1 MATLLVGTLQPSF
14 NLRRQRCTLSEAFNI
29 VGTAGHIDHGK
40 SALVRSLTGTDPD
53 RLQEE
58 QERGI
63 TIDLGF
69 AHLDLGDA
77 VRVGFID
84 VPGHERFVKNMLA
97 GIGGIDAVLLVVA
110 ADESIMPQ
118 TREHLAICELLG
130 VRSGVVAI
138 TKCDLVDAEITDLV
152 ELEVRDL
159 LADSALADA
168 PIVKTSAEDGRG
180 LDTLRDRL
188 AEVLNEV
195 TAHTDTGN
203 VRLPVDRV
211 FTVRGFGT
219 VVTGTLLSGSI
230 GPGDELEL
238 LPAGTTV
245 SVRGTQVYDEP
256 VDRAIAGQRT
266 AINLQGIEVDRVQR
280 GYQLIS
286 HDSMSTTY
294 MLDVRLNL
302 LPGHELK
309 QQQRVRFHH
318 GAAEI
323 LCRVAVLDADAVGEG
338 GSALVQ
344 LRLESPYAC
353 YPGDRFVIRRY
364 SPMLTIGGGT
374 VIDNLPAKHRPHDAH
389 LLEHLTIL
397 ETGSADE
404 RLATIVRRAGTDGI
418 GAAELLQRWKP
429 AGPDI
434 AEVAARLAAADEL
447 VVTRGDPLHLI
458 DAARF
463 EELRG
468 AILGAIDAF
477 HRNHPLQPAMAK
489 RELVA
494 ALPRGLPNLVFDS
507 VIEHLRDQGALRSE
521 ADGFALDSH
530 GITLTAAQERLR
542 DALLELYEGAA
553 WAPPSLREAAQQLGS
568 SASEVESV
576 FHLLLRD
583 GGLVRLRDDLVLH
596 AMRLDELITQL
607 QTRHAAGDEFSV
619 GDFKNWTGVSRK
631 HAIPLLEYLDQRR
644 ITRRVGNK
652 RVRV

>member
-1 MATLLVGTLQPSF
+1 M
-14 NLRRQRCTLSEAFNI
+14 SEAFKI

-40 SALVRSLTGTDPD
+40 SALVRTLTGTDPD

-77 VRVGFID
+77 LRVGFID

-130 VRSGVVAI
+130 VRTGVVAI
-138 TKCDLVDAEITDLV
+138 TKCDLVDAEIADLV
-152 ELEVRDL
+152 ELEIRDL
-159 LADSALADA
+159 LAGSSLADA
-168 PIVKTSAEDGRG
+168 PIIKTSAEDGHG
-180 LDTLRDRL
+180 LDTLRDTL
-188 AEVLNEV
+188 AEVLQAV
-195 TAHTDTGN
+195 AGRTDTGS

-230 GPGDELEL
+230 GAGDELEL

-245 SVRGTQVYDEP
+245 SVRGTQVYGAP
-256 VDRAIAGQRT
+256 IDRAIGGQRA
-266 AINLQGIEVDRVQR
+266 AINLQGIDVDQVQR
-280 GYQLIS
+280 GDQLVTRNA
-286 HDSMSTTY
+286 MSPTY
-294 MLDVRLNL
+294 MLDARLNL

-344 LRLESPYAC
+344 LRLESPYPC

-364 SPMLTIGGGT
+364 SPMLTIGGGV
-374 VIDNLPAKHRPHDAH
+374 VIDNLAAKHRAHDAQ
-389 LLEHLTIL
+389 LLEYLTIL
-397 ETGSADE
+397 EKGSADE
-404 RLATIVRRAGTDGI
+404 RLAAIVGAAGAEGI
-418 GAAELLQRWKP
+418 GAAALRQRWAP
-429 AGPDI
+429 TGSDI
-434 AEVAARLAAADEL
+434 AAVATRLAAADTL
-447 VVTRGDPLHLI
+447 VVTRRDPLHVV
-458 DAARF
+458 DAAHF
-463 EELRG
+463 ENLRV
-468 AILGAIDAF
+468 ATLEAIDAF
-477 HRNHPLQPAMAK
+477 HRKQPLQPAMPK

-494 ALPRGLPNLVFDS
+494 ALPRGLPSLVFDS
-507 VIEHLRDQGALRSE
+507 VIDRLRDQETLHNK

-553 WAPPSLREAAQQLGS
+553 WAPPSFSEAAQRVDAA
-568 SASEVESV
+568 ASDVESV
-576 FHLLLRD
+576 FHLLLRE

-596 AMRLDELITQL
+596 AARLDELIEQL
-607 QTRHAAGDEFSV
+607 QARHAAGDEFSV
-619 GDFKNWTGVSRK
+619 ADFKGWTGVSRK
-631 HAIPLLEYLDQRR
+631 HAIPLLEYLDQQR
-644 ITRRVGNK
+644 ITRRVGDK
-652 RVRV
+652 RVRL